1 VHDGGALHRPG
12 RRREGRGQDQVRGR
26 QRLQGQGRLQV
37 RGQRLRRQERL
48 QGQGL
53 RDDEDREGVHRRR
66 RQGRQGRRK
75 EEVTMF
81 ARRALGHGIGLRTPH
96 YAAIEDGEP
105 AIDWFEVISENFMVE
120 GGNARRVLRAVRDRW
135 PLVLHGVSLSIGSVD
150 PLDRDYLDRLRRL
163 AEEIEPAY
171 V

>member
-1 VHDGGALHRPG
+1 
-12 RRREGRGQDQVRGR
+12 
-26 QRLQGQGRLQV
+26 
-37 RGQRLRRQERL
+37 
-48 QGQGL
+48 
-53 RDDEDREGVHRRR
+53 HRRR

-135 PLVLHGVSLSIGSVD
+135 PLVLHGVSLSMGWVD

-171 V
+171 VSDPLCWNRLGGHSGHDLWPMPFTEEALAHVAARVVEVQERLGRQ